1 MVLRGDLRRGGVGL
15 VRRDWSRVT
24 RAGERLVM
32 LTREADDADAYLE
45 GCGYDVDEALD
56 AARDWE
62 CAVMPDGSGSCGS
75 LDDAL
80 LGVDGLCGAYLTML
94 RAVNHDGDV
103 NGERVS
109 DDWLNVVADE
119 LQLAARGYSS
129 LPGASQERLAY
140 LHGGAYER
148 HYYSE
153 PPVPFDGA
161 RALRLV
167 DVLEDALRMAA
178 PGSKLDPRCVAPVL
192 DRMRHVLGLGVLRP
206 SGADRREALGR
217 VEARYERQRYLDNVA
232 GLLMADEYGEE
243 PRRDWPTWY
252 RRAMDR
258 LVAASAGPLE
268 PWASGPVEPW
278 VLVTAAR
285 LIPMQGDPGTREQRI
300 SNVEQVIGRRPWTR
314 LKYELVETAAS
325 DLAAKRRFHDADAA
339 RRVDAIESALNGEE
353 PVGVIIRCL
362 AVLLAHD
369 QCSDQYDMPA
379 EIITEDLLDEPTR
392 IDMRPL
398 ERLLG

>member
-1 MVLRGDLRRGGVGL
+1 MILRGDLRRGGVGL
-15 VRRDWSRVT
+15 VRRDWSRVA

-32 LTREADDADAYLE
+32 LAREKDDADAYLE
-45 GCGYDVDEALD
+45 ERCGYDVDAALD

-62 CAVMPDGSGSCGS
+62 RAVMPDGSGSCGS

-94 RAVNHDGDV
+94 RAANHGVDV
-103 NGERVS
+103 NGERIS

-119 LQLAARGYSS
+119 LQLAAQGYSS

-153 PPVPFDGA
+153 PSVPFDEA
-161 RALRLV
+161 RALHLM
-167 DVLEDALRMAA
+167 DVMDDALRMAV
-178 PGSKLDPRCVAPVL
+178 PDTGLDPRCVAPVL

-206 SGADRREALGR
+206 SGADRRDAR
-217 VEARYERQRYLDNVA
+217 VEVEERYERQQYLDNVA
-232 GLLMADEYGEE
+232 GLLMTDEYGEV

-252 RRAMDR
+252 RRAMSR
-258 LVAASAGPLE
+258 IGVVPT
-268 PWASGPVEPW
+268 GPVSQGI
-278 VLVTAAR
+278 LVTAAR
-285 LIPMQGDPGTREQRI
+285 LIPMRGDPGTREQRV

-314 LKYELVETAAS
+314 LKYELVETTAS
-325 DLAAKRRFHDADAA
+325 DLAAKRRFGDADAVS
-339 RRVDAIESALNGEE
+339 RVDAIDSALDESE
-353 PVGVIIRCL
+353 PVGLVMRCL

-369 QCSDQYDMPA
+369 QCSAQYGMPA
-379 EIITEDLLDEPTR
+379 EIIVEDLLDEPTR
-392 IDMRPL
+392 IDVRPL
-398 ERLLG
+398 ERMLH